1 MRRSP
6 PIHLFLIFISIFF
19 ATDCFGDAAVRLNG
33 RKSVTVAVGDRL
45 VLDAYTWASV
55 GLEAH
60 CEISHPEV
68 VKPLGS
74 DVRYD
79 YFNGAGKGMLGSD
92 EGVRRFEF
100 EAVAR
105 GTTRIHVIEK
115 GRGNDRSVW
124 TVSVTV
130 E

>member
-1 MRRSP
+1 MRRFP
-6 PIHLFLIFISIFF
+6 PIHLFLIFISIFT
-19 ATDCFGDAAVRLNG
+19 TDCLGDNTVRLNG
-33 RKSVTVAVGDRL
+33 KKSVTVTVGDRL

-55 GLEAH
+55 GLEAR
-60 CEISHPEV
+60 CEVDSPDV
-68 VKPLGS
+68 VKPTGS

-79 YFNGAGKGMLGSD
+79 YFNDAGKGMPGSD

-100 EAVAR
+100 EAVAK

-115 GRGNDRSVW
+115 GRGNGRSVR
-124 TVSVTV
+124 TISVTV

>member
-1 MRRSP
+1 MRRFPLGS
-6 PIHLFLIFISIFF
+6 LLLIFIFF
-19 ATDCFGDAAVRLNG
+19 FSTVCHGGAAVRLNG
-33 RKSVTVAVGDRL
+33 RKAVTVPVGARMI
-45 VLDAYTWASV
+45 LDAYTWASV
-55 GLEAH
+55 GLEAR
-60 CEISHPEV
+60 CEISRPEV

-79 YFNGAGKGMLGSD
+79 YFNDAGKGMLGSD

-115 GRGNDRSVW
+115 GRGNGRSVW
-124 TVSVTV
+124 TISVTV